1 MSTPEEKSEA
11 YVNSFLR
18 NPHNP
23 KVGEFGYFAV
33 ADWVEAAFEAGYK
46 MAIADALLVAA
57 KAYAQEGTR
66 EAKWAC
72 VELVGEIGKLGGE
85 S

>member
-1 MSTPEEKSEA
+1 MTSLNEKSEA

-23 KVGEFGYFAV
+23 KVGDFGYMAV
-33 ADWVEAAFEAGYK
+33 ADWVEAAYEAGYK
-46 MAIADALLVAA
+46 MAIEDAADIADAYGDDIIFDDIRNL
-57 KAYAQEGTR
+57 G
-66 EAKWAC
+66 
-72 VELVGEIGKLGGE
+72 VE